1 MTAADPVPGL
11 PGWLAGYRLD
21 DDALAVLA
29 NRGLVRRAAK
39 EAVRI
44 ELDSATDTAV
54 ELRYVG
60 TPPAQVRLLP
70 GGPRQAS
77 CGCPV
82 AGVCVHIVAA
92 CVWARES
99 SPVEPVATQ
108 SPPGATPPQ
117 SVEPVQTPPPSVAT
131 PPRSGETQPPSVE
144 PAQTQPPSVEV
155 VETPGASPVATP
167 PSSVK
172 SPSETGFD
180 KLNQPGVESFDQRG
194 QQGPATPHDVEVQ
207 LLALPPAAVN
217 RSAGIAAVR
226 KVAAGVEPT
235 PTTISPRPGSLRI
248 SWPGSPD
255 IVAVPDGGFA
265 GMLVAGRHSDT
276 AERAWRLEALVR
288 LFAVHGRPW
297 TWPDK
302 VNSTDVVHPGQREAM
317 TQARDTI
324 EALLQAGLSRVSPD
338 GVQRLTAAAQRA
350 RLEALPLLATL
361 LTQATGRAKALA
373 GRADD
378 TSERQLLDAL
388 ARAWT
393 LAIALLG
400 SAPPLP
406 PQLLGGQLR
415 AGRGTGETAETG
427 VLLPLAVRWW
437 TAPSGAR
444 GLTVML
450 WDTEHHRVETAS
462 TGRAAGTDPSFT
474 RSWDAPLLWG
484 VSAQTLAGG
493 LFTLHHAE
501 RRDDGTLSPTTRTR
515 ATPGERFSTA
525 AVDLEQLA
533 DAIRGSART
542 AAATGFLPPPAS
554 LRLVLPRRLR
564 GVAEP
569 ELDEVN
575 QELRWPITDR
585 SGGRHLARVPAIG
598 AEQAVIGWLLRDS
611 QQVAAVVLDD
621 KDRPLSVFIVE
632 NGRLRLIAP
641 SLTPPP
647 SPPPGQQTRRG
658 WLARRQPKDQRP
670 RAHIAEQER
679 PAPPLAQLTEAVLD
693 VCEALAATGRPA
705 LSNRQRDTLQGRV
718 EQASALGLSSLAAA
732 IEPLLADRVTPAAVL
747 RANLVASRARAL
759 ADD

>member
-1 MTAADPVPGL
+1 MTGL

-29 NRGLVRRAAK
+29 NRGLVRRAGK
-39 EAVRI
+39 EAARI

-70 GGPRQAS
+70 GGPRNAT

-92 CVWARES
+92 CVWARDTLL
-99 SPVEPVATQ
+99 VE
-108 SPPGATPPQ
+108 
-117 SVEPVQTPPPSVAT
+117 
-131 PPRSGETQPPSVE
+131 
-144 PAQTQPPSVEV
+144 
-155 VETPGASPVATP
+155 
-167 PSSVK
+167 
-172 SPSETGFD
+172 GFD
-180 KLNQPGVESFDQRG
+180 KLNQRGPSVETQAPPIRAADAQPPPVELVETPGEEGFDKLSQRG
-194 QQGPATPHDVEVQ
+194 LETPPDVETQ
-207 LLALPPAAVN
+207 LLALTPAAVN

-235 PTTISPRPGSLRI
+235 PTTIESRGGSLYI
-248 SWPGSPD
+248 SWPGAPD
-255 IVAVPDGGFA
+255 IVAIPDGGFA
-265 GMLVAGRHSDT
+265 GMLVAGSHSDT

-288 LFAVHGRPW
+288 LFAVHDRRW

-302 VNSTDVVHPGQREAM
+302 VDSPDVVHPGQREAM
-317 TQARDTI
+317 AQARDTI
-324 EALLQAGLSRVSPD
+324 EALLQGGLSRLGTD

-361 LTQATGRAKALA
+361 LTQATGRANGLA

-393 LAIALLG
+393 LAVALHG

-406 PQLLGGQLR
+406 SQLVG
-415 AGRGTGETAETG
+415 GRGAGEAADTG

-444 GLTVML
+444 GLTVIL
-450 WDTEHHRVETAS
+450 WDTDHHRVETAT
-462 TGRAAGTDPSFT
+462 TGRAGGSDPSFN

-493 LFTLHHAE
+493 LFTLHGAE

-515 ATPGERFSTA
+515 ATPGDRFAGT
-525 AVDLEQLA
+525 AVDLEELVE
-533 DAIRGSART
+533 AIRGSAR
-542 AAATGFLPPPAS
+542 AAAVTGFLPPPAS

-564 GVAEP
+564 GVGEP
-569 ELDEVN
+569 ELDEVS
-575 QELRWPITDR
+575 QELVWPLTDR
-585 SGGRHLARVPAIG
+585 GGVRHLARLPATG
-598 AEQAVIGWLLRDS
+598 SEQDVIGWLLRDS
-611 QQVAAVVLDD
+611 KQIAAVVLDD

-632 NGRLRLIAP
+632 QGYLRLIAP
-641 SLTPPP
+641 SLTP
-647 SPPPGQQTRRG
+647 SERAVRRG

-670 RAHIAEQER
+670 RAHTGEQQR
-679 PAPPLAQLTEAVLD
+679 PDGPLVQLTEAVLD

-705 LSNRQRDTLQGRV
+705 LSNRQRDTLQDRAG
-718 EQASALGLSSLAAA
+718 QTSSLGLSSLAAA
-732 IEPLLADRVTPAAVL
+732 IEPLLADRVTPSAVL
-747 RANLVASRARAL
+747 RATLVATRTRAL
-759 ADD
+759 AGD

>member
-1 MTAADPVPGL
+1 MTGL

-21 DDALAVLA
+21 DAALAVLA

-39 EAVRI
+39 EAARI
-44 ELDSATDTAV
+44 ELDSAADTAV

-70 GGPRQAS
+70 GGPRNAT

-92 CVWARES
+92 CVWVRES
-99 SPVEPVATQ
+99 SPV
-108 SPPGATPPQ
+108 GA
-117 SVEPVQTPPPSVAT
+117 V
-131 PPRSGETQPPSVE
+131 ETQPPSVE
-144 PAQTQPPSVEV
+144 LVETPGAPPVDTQPPSVEL
-155 VETPGASPVATP
+155 VETPR
-167 PSSVK
+167 
-172 SPSETGFD
+172 EDGFD
-180 KLNQPGVESFDQRG
+180 KLNQPEVE
-194 QQGPATPHDVEVQ
+194 AQ
-207 LLALPPAAVN
+207 LLALTPAAVN

-235 PTTISPRPGSLRI
+235 PTTISLRGGSLHI

-255 IVAVPDGGFA
+255 IVAVPDGGFT
-265 GMLVAGRHSDT
+265 GMLVAGSHSDT

-288 LFAVHGRPW
+288 LFAVHDRPW

-302 VNSTDVVHPGQREAM
+302 VGSPDVVHPGQREAM
-317 TQARDTI
+317 AQARETI
-324 EALLQAGLSRVSPD
+324 EALLQAGLSRVGVD

-361 LTQATGRAKALA
+361 LTQATGRANALA

-393 LAIALLG
+393 LAVALHG
-400 SAPPLP
+400 SAPPLSAP
-406 PQLLGGQLR
+406 LVG
-415 AGRGTGETAETG
+415 GRGAGEAADTG

-444 GLTVML
+444 GLTVTL
-450 WDTEHHRVETAS
+450 WDTDHQRLETA
-462 TGRAAGTDPSFT
+462 TAGRAAGSDPSFN

-484 VSAQTLAGG
+484 MSAQTLAGG
-493 LFTLHHAE
+493 LFTLHGAE

-515 ATPGERFSTA
+515 ATPGDRFAGTP
-525 AVDLEQLA
+525 VDLDRLA
-533 DAIRGSART
+533 EAIRGSARA

-564 GVAEP
+564 GVGEP
-569 ELDEVN
+569 ELDEVS
-575 QELRWPITDR
+575 QELVWPLTDR
-585 SGGRHLARVPAIG
+585 GGTRQLARMPATG
-598 AEQAVIGWLLRDS
+598 SEQDVIGWLLRDGK
-611 QQVAAVVLDD
+611 QIAAVMLDD

-632 NGRLRLIAP
+632 QGHLRLIAP
-641 SLTPPP
+641 SLTP
-647 SPPPGQQTRRG
+647 SERVVRRG
-658 WLARRQPKDQRP
+658 WLVRRQPKDQRP
-670 RAHIAEQER
+670 RAHTGEQQR
-679 PAPPLAQLTEAVLD
+679 PDEPLVQLTETVLD

-705 LSNRQRDTLQGRV
+705 LSNRQRDTLQDRAR
-718 EQASALGLSSLAAA
+718 QASSLGLSSLAAA
-732 IEPLLADRVTPAAVL
+732 IEPLLADRVAPSAVL
-747 RANLVASRARAL
+747 RATLVATRIRAL
-759 ADD
+759 AAD

>member
-1 MTAADPVPGL
+1 MTGL

-39 EAVRI
+39 EVARI
-44 ELDSATDTAV
+44 ELDSAADTAV

-70 GGPRQAS
+70 GGPRNAT

-99 SPVEPVATQ
+99 SPVEAAETQ
-108 SPPGATPPQ
+108 
-117 SVEPVQTPPPSVAT
+117 PPSARVADT
-131 PPRSGETQPPSVE
+131 QPPSARVADTQPPSVE
-144 PAQTQPPSVEV
+144 L
-155 VETPGASPVATP
+155 VETPR
-167 PSSVK
+167 
-172 SPSETGFD
+172 EDGFD
-180 KLNQPGVESFDQRG
+180 KLNQP
-194 QQGPATPHDVEVQ
+194 DVEAQ
-207 LLALPPAAVN
+207 LLALNPTAVN
-217 RSAGIAAVR
+217 RAAGIAAVR

-235 PTTISPRPGSLRI
+235 PTTISLRGGSLYI

-265 GMLVAGRHSDT
+265 GMLVAGSHSDT

-288 LFAVHGRPW
+288 LFAAHDRRW

-302 VNSTDVVHPGQREAM
+302 VDSPDVVHPGQREAM
-317 TQARDTI
+317 VQARDTI
-324 EALLQAGLSRVSPD
+324 EALLQAGLSRVGAD

-361 LTQATGRAKALA
+361 LTQATGRANALA

-393 LAIALLG
+393 LAVALHG

-406 PQLLGGQLR
+406 PQLVG
-415 AGRGTGETAETG
+415 GRGAGEAADTG

-444 GLTVML
+444 GLTVTL
-450 WDTEHHRVETAS
+450 WDTDHHRLETAT
-462 TGRAAGTDPSFT
+462 TGRAAGSDPSFN

-493 LFTLHHAE
+493 LFTLHGAE
-501 RRDDGTLSPTTRTR
+501 RRDDGTLSSTTRTR
-515 ATPGERFSTA
+515 ATPGDRFAGT
-525 AVDLEQLA
+525 AVDLDQLA
-533 DAIRGSART
+533 EAIQGSARA

-564 GVAEP
+564 GVGEP
-569 ELDEVN
+569 ELDEVS
-575 QELRWPITDR
+575 QELVWPLTDR
-585 SGGRHLARVPAIG
+585 GGVRHLARLPATG
-598 AEQAVIGWLLRDS
+598 SEQDVIGWLLRDAK
-611 QQVAAVVLDD
+611 QIAAVVLDD
-621 KDRPLSVFIVE
+621 QDRPLSVFIVE
-632 NGRLRLIAP
+632 QGHLRLIAP
-641 SLTPPP
+641 SLTP
-647 SPPPGQQTRRG
+647 SERAIRRG

-670 RAHIAEQER
+670 RAHTGEQQR
-679 PAPPLAQLTEAVLD
+679 PDGPLVQLTEAVLD

-705 LSNRQRDTLQGRV
+705 LSNRQRDTLQDRAG
-718 EQASALGLSSLAAA
+718 QASSLGLSSLAAA
-732 IEPLLADRVTPAAVL
+732 IEPLLADRVTPSAVL
-747 RANLVASRARAL
+747 RATLVATRTRAL
-759 ADD
+759 AGD